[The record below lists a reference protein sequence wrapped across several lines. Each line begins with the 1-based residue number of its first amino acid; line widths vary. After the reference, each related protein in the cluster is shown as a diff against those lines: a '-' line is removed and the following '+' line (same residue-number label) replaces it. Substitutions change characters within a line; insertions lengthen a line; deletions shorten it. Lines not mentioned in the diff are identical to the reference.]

1 MDQRAGEHCRAGAL
15 DGATAT
21 YRHRH
26 GRHSVTEIEQQL
38 FAAYEVR
45 LNLDPSI
52 GLGSAP
58 PKFMTELHHYGSEMF
73 GNPNALACSQ

>member
-21 YRHRH
+21 YRPRH

-38 FAAYEVR
+38 IAAGEVLI

-58 PKFMTELHHYGSEMF
+58 PKFMTELRHCGREMF
-73 GNPNALACSQ
+73 